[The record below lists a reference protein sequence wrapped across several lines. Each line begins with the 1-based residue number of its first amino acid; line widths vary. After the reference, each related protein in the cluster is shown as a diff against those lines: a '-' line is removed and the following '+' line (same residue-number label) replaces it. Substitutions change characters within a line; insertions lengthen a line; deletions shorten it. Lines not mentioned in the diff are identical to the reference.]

1 MDPSLDLQAQRL
13 FVATA
18 LTAQAM
24 RCFRGHAAANI
35 GAEELL
41 AMAHRLTEQI
51 GPIQRRY
58 GLRFEPSYPGLTA
71 GVESAGGTLRL
82 VLACTAYTS
91 EEKPL
96 GVVFTPCSLVDN
108 PRCRWRQSRRVFP
121 ENGKNCM
128 ICLEILS
135 IERAT

>member
-18 LTAQAM
+18 LTTQAL
-24 RCFRGHAAANI
+24 RCLRGHVAANI
-35 GAEELL
+35 AAEDLL
-41 AMAHRLTEQI
+41 AMARRLTEQF
-51 GPIQRRY
+51 GPVKRRY
-58 GLRFEPSYPGLTA
+58 GLRFEPSYPGVTA

-96 GVVFTPCSLVDN
+96 GVVFTALISGRRPQVSVA
-108 PRCRWRQSRRVFP
+108 PVEAHVPTGWRELDDLP
-121 ENGKNCM
+121 
-128 ICLEILS
+128 
-135 IERAT
+135 

>member
-35 GAEELL
+35 GTEELL

-58 GLRFEPSYPGLTA
+58 GLRFEPSYPGVTA
-71 GVESAGGTLRL
+71 GVESASGTLRL

-96 GVVFTPCSLVDN
+96 GVVFTALIAGRRPQVSVAPVEAHV
-108 PRCRWRQSRRVFP
+108 PRGWQ
-121 ENGKNCM
+121 E
-128 ICLEILS
+128 LDDL
-135 IERAT
+135 A

>member
-18 LTAQAM
+18 LTTQTM
-24 RCFRGHAAANI
+24 RCLQGHVATNI

-71 GVESAGGTLRL
+71 GVESPGGTLRL

-96 GVVFTPCSLVDN
+96 GVVFTALIPGRRPQVLVAPIEARV
-108 PRCRWRQSRRVFP
+108 PRGWQ
-121 ENGKNCM
+121 E
-128 ICLEILS
+128 LDDLL
-135 IERAT
+135 

>member
-18 LTAQAM
+18 LTTQAL
-24 RCFRGHAAANI
+24 RSLRGHVAANI
-35 GAEELL
+35 DAEDLL
-41 AMAHRLTEQI
+41 AMARRLTEQI
-51 GPIQRRY
+51 GPVERRY
-58 GLRFEPSYPGLTA
+58 GLRFEPSYPGITA

-96 GVVFTPCSLVDN
+96 GVVFTALISGRRPQVSVAPVEAHV
-108 PRCRWRQSRRVFP
+108 PRGWQELDDLP
-121 ENGKNCM
+121 
-128 ICLEILS
+128 
-135 IERAT
+135 

>member
-18 LTAQAM
+18 LTTQAL
-24 RCFRGHAAANI
+24 RCLPGHVAANI

-96 GVVFTPCSLVDN
+96 GVVFTALIPGRRPQVSVAPIEARV
-108 PRCRWRQSRRVFP
+108 PRGWQELDDLP
-121 ENGKNCM
+121 
-128 ICLEILS
+128 
-135 IERAT
+135 

>member
-24 RCFRGHAAANI
+24 RCLRGHVAANI
-35 GAEELL
+35 GAEKLL

-58 GLRFEPSYPGLTA
+58 GLRFEPSYPGVTA

-96 GVVFTPCSLVDN
+96 GVVFTALIPGRRPQVSVAPIEARV
-108 PRCRWRQSRRVFP
+108 PREWQELHDLP
-121 ENGKNCM
+121 
-128 ICLEILS
+128 
-135 IERAT
+135 